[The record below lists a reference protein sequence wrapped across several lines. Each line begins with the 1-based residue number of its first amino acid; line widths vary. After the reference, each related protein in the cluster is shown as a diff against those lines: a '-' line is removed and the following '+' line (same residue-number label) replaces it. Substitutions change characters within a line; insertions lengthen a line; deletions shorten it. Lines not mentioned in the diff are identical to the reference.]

1 MLKTSEDWSEIIW
14 RCQHSN
20 KHSSIGKLLPAA
32 FYIHHS
38 AINLLDPLLR
48 EYEVLAREIAS
59 SKQNTNFLKEKAT
72 LIKYSFDRP
81 TISYLY
87 YPNFDREPHPEL
99 HGSTIVNL
107 VNTEVSD
114 RYYSESNNPPLLHR
128 KETFVAPDYP
138 NYEKFKHL
146 TEMEAVLGLL
156 ADSRAIGTRRDWE
169 LRLQESRIAFAGHYL
184 ICHYDRTIGEKI
196 SLKIDRHKAA
206 IPRKELSRPVRL
218 ALEANL
224 FTSETTFFDYGCG
237 YGSDVEKMTERGY
250 QSAGW
255 DPYYYPNNNII
266 AGDIVNLGYIINV
279 IENPQE
285 RREVLIEAWKLTGQI
300 LIVSAQILI
309 DSHNRGLIAYE
320 DGIVTS
326 RNTFQKYYQQEELKI
341 YIDGVLDT
349 DSIPVGLGVYFVFK
363 DTSKAEEFRL
373 SRFHSRIGTPKIRIP
388 LKSFAECAELLQP
401 LMDFMIEKG
410 RLPVKGEFN
419 REAEII
425 QEFGS
430 YRRADQV
437 ILQVTNKEEW
447 EMIAEQRRQ
456 DLRLYLA
463 LERFDKDSSPRQL
476 SPQLKEDIKGL
487 FGSHKQAYHEASMM
501 LYSLSKLDYLAEIA
515 ANHTVGKKDNN
526 CLTVHVS
533 VLETLDPLLRL
544 YEGCASRTIGALA
557 EANAIKFSFKKPKIT
572 YLSYPDFD
580 TKSHPYLAMSMEIDL
595 RDLSVSYRDYTPN
608 NNPPILHEKDRLILS
623 NYPHYQ
629 EFAWLTQQEREL
641 EILDDIQ
648 NFKLHR
654 RDRWL
659 QYLREKRL
667 RIVDRHLVCL
677 LRGS

>member
-1 MLKTSEDWSEIIW
+1 MLKTIENWSEIIW
-14 RCQHSN
+14 CCQHSN
-20 KHSSIGKLLPAA
+20 IGKLLPAA

-38 AINLLDPLLR
+38 AVNFLDPLLQ
-48 EYEVLAREIAS
+48 EHEVLAREIALN
-59 SKQNTNFLKEKAT
+59 KQNTHFSTEKAT

-107 VNTEVSD
+107 ITGEVGD

-138 NYEKFKHL
+138 NYEEFQHL

-184 ICHYDRTIGEKI
+184 ICRYDRNIGEKI
-196 SLKIDRHKAA
+196 ALKIDRHKAA

-218 ALEANL
+218 ALEADL
-224 FTSETTFFDYGCG
+224 FTPETTFFDYGCG
-237 YGSDVEKMTERGY
+237 YGSDVERMADRGY

-255 DPYYYPNNNII
+255 DPYYHPNNTII
-266 AGDIVNLGYIINV
+266 AADIVNLGYVINV
-279 IENPQE
+279 IENTGE
-285 RREVLIEAWKLTGQI
+285 RREVLVKAWELTGQI
-300 LIVSAQILI
+300 LIVSAQVLI
-309 DSHNRGLIAYE
+309 DSRSRGLIAYE

-341 YIDGVLDT
+341 YIDQILDT
-349 DSIPVGLGVYFVFK
+349 DSIPAGLGIYFAFK
-363 DTSKAEEFRL
+363 DASKAEEFRL
-373 SRFHSRIGTPKIRIP
+373 SRFHSRVSTPKIRIP
-388 LKSFAECAELLQP
+388 LKSFADCAELLQP
-401 LMDFMIEKG
+401 LMDFMTKKG
-410 RLPVKGEFN
+410 RLPIKGEFD
-419 REAEII
+419 REAEIM

-430 YRRADQV
+430 YRRAERV

-447 EMIAEQRRQ
+447 ETIAEQRRQ

-463 LERFDKDSSPRQL
+463 LERFGKDSSPHQL
-476 SPQLKEDIKGL
+476 SQQLKEDIKGL
-487 FGSHKQAYHEASMM
+487 FGSYKQAYHEASMM
-501 LYSLSKLDYLAEIA
+501 LYSLSKLDDLAEIA
-515 ANHTVGKKDNN
+515 AIEPVGKKDNN
-526 CLTVHVS
+526 RLTVHVS

-544 YEGCASRTIGALA
+544 YEGCASRTIAHLE
-557 EANAIKFSFKKPKIT
+557 EANAIEFNFKKPKIT

-580 TKSHPYLAMSMEIDL
+580 TKSHPYLAMAMEIDL
-595 RDLSVSYRDYTPN
+595 RDLSVTYRDYTLD
-608 NNPPILHEKDRLILS
+608 NNPPILHEKDRLIRS
-623 NYPHYQ
+623 DYPHYQ

-641 EILDDIQ
+641 EVLDDIK

-667 RIVDRHLVCL
+667 RIIDRHLVCSIN
-677 LRGS
+677 RRTANS